1 MRCQAGPEPSNQPP
15 LCPRREISPYLSAI
29 PLRRLKLRSKGRI
42 RGEEEEEREKE
53 RGGDIYIYIFL
64 SYLLPQDFSSL
75 TWKWLS
81 MELVL
86 VRYRYDFDMILYGN
100 SICLIRISKIS
111 KIVVVLSL
119 ISVKLLGSRSKI
131 YHAANVRFEIWP
143 RWIQLPGLKSVIQTF
158 EFYHIIREIWTKH
171 FNPLYRRLVFNL
183 IFISHTPTTKFKR
196 RRGGRIGFIEV
207 LRIRV
212 VAVFNRQLRR

>member
-1 MRCQAGPEPSNQPP
+1 MPGQARAKQPAAA
-15 LCPRREISPYLSAI
+15 LSASWNI
-29 PLRRLKLRSKGRI
+29 ALSFRNTIKETEIAFKGKDQG
-42 RGEEEEEREKE
+42 RGGGGGERERE
-53 RGGDIYIYIFL
+53 RRGYIYIFL

-75 TWKWLS
+75 TWKSLS

-119 ISVKLLGSRSKI
+119 ISVRLLGSRSKI
-131 YHAANVRFEIWP
+131 YHAGNIRFEIWP
-143 RWIQLPGLKSVIQTF
+143 RWVQLPGLKSVIQTF